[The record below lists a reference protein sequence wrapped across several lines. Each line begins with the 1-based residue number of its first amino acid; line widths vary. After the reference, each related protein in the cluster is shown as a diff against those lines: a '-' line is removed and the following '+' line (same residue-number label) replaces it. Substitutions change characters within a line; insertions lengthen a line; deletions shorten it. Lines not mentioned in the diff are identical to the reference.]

1 MGAKELT
8 EHPGSRTRP
17 TEPPWGRVLADTVR
31 LAVVRRRFTA
41 LGVIALILAAVVVLV
56 VWQTGGFSSAASR
69 AAQPSRAVKSAPARP
84 APARPAPVTGPQA
97 QAATWIAGQV
107 GGGAV
112 IACDPGMCSLLQQH
126 GVAAGRLVSLR
137 TAAASGFGA
146 GVLVVSPS
154 ADGKLAA
161 QCAPALI
168 ASFGAGAR
176 RIEVCAA
183 AAGGVAA
190 YQTALAADLAARR
203 SAGSQLTRNAH
214 IRFTGPDAAELRAG
228 EVDTRLLATLAA
240 LSSQYTFEVGPF
252 GDTAPG
258 GPVLFRSATI
268 TGVGGGRS
276 AALAMVRAQSPPYA
290 PTRAAAAGPDG
301 LSIEFAVP
309 SPLGV
314 LSPVLDNSAPPS
326 ASASGAVPMRSRS

>member
-41 LGVIALILAAVVVLV
+41 LGVIALILAAVVVLI
-56 VWQTGGFSSAASR
+56 VWLTGGFDSTASR
-69 AAQPSRAVKSAPARP
+69 ATQPSRAVKS

-137 TAAASGFGA
+137 SAAASGFGA

-183 AAGGVAA
+183 APGGVAA

-203 SAGSQLTRNAH
+203 SAGSQLTGNVH

-228 EVDTRLLATLAA
+228 EVDARLLATLAA
-240 LSSQYTFEVGPF
+240 LSSQYSFQVGPF

-258 GPVLFRSATI
+258 GPVLFRSVTI
-268 TGVGGGRS
+268 TGVGGDRS
-276 AALAMVRAQSPPYA
+276 AALAMVRAENPPYV